1 MSAIRYTQVFLNLCK
16 NIEINMNVNVVI
28 STLKKNF
35 IEAQKHPIDLN
46 NSPKHQ

>member
-28 STLKKNF
+28 STLKKLYRGAKTSNRS
-35 IEAQKHPIDLN
+35 K
-46 NSPKHQ
+46 